1 MSKVYVFTEYGG
13 PQHEQLIDREPP
25 QPGPGQIAV
34 QVRAAGVN
42 PVDWKIRE
50 GLLGRSAELP
60 APMGREAAGVV
71 TAVGEGVSDFSAGD
85 EVLGHPAPG
94 LGAFAEHTLFEAET
108 AHLKPEE
115 VSFTDAATIPVAG
128 TTAYDTTH
136 VGDLDAGAT
145 VLILGAG
152 GGVGYMAT
160 QICAVHQFR
169 VLAVASEA
177 KRELLEAKGATFIA
191 SDSAVAEAVAEL
203 APDGVDLIV
212 DLVGGD
218 TLRSVAPAA
227 VSADRV
233 VSAADPATAEE
244 LGGQGRPT
252 DPETLEKITDV
263 ISYELVDP
271 HVTAQYP
278 LSQAREALAAV
289 ESGHTEG
296 KIVVVP

>member
-1 MSKVYVFTEYGG
+1 MSQVYVFTEYGG
-13 PQHEQLIDREPP
+13 PEHEKLIDRDPP

-50 GLLGRSAELP
+50 GLLGRGAELP

-71 TAVGEGVSDFSAGD
+71 TAVGEGVTAFSPGE
-85 EVLGHPAPG
+85 EVLGHPARG
-94 LGAFAEHTLFEAET
+94 MGAFAEHTLFEAGS
-108 AHLKPEE
+108 AVLKPQEI
-115 VSFTDAATIPVAG
+115 SFTDAAVIPVAG

-136 VGDLDAGAT
+136 VGDLEAGAT

-169 VLAVASEA
+169 VLAVASET
-177 KRELLEAKGATFIA
+177 KRPLLEATGATFIA
-191 SDSAVAEAVAEL
+191 SDSAVADAVADL
-203 APDGVDLIV
+203 APNGVDLIV
-212 DLVGGD
+212 DLVGGEA
-218 TLRSVAPAA
+218 LRSVAQTA

-233 VSAADPATAEE
+233 VSAADPATAEQ

-252 DPETLEKITDV
+252 DPQTLEKITEV
-263 ISYELVDP
+263 VSYELVDP

-296 KIVVVP
+296 KIVIVP